1 MSGVGG
7 ILSALAGA
15 GQLFGGYGSVTIG
28 PVRLQGIEVPNSI
41 PVGGRQMMAVHKLP
55 GGQRVIDAMGR
66 DDADIVWSGILQGP
80 AAEQRMQLLDGLR
93 QSGQEITLTYGT
105 SVFTVVVAA
114 FAASYE
120 RLNWIPYKIACTVV
134 ADQAASFGILGP
146 STSDVVTGALG
157 GAAQALSQAAADVQT
172 VTNAVQ
178 SVAGPVIQTVGEFAP
193 IASVFGVD
201 LSAPLAT
208 AENYLGD
215 AQSVGLIAGDLTQAP
230 AALASMSTTLSSAA
244 TSIGSAF
251 GQAQAGM
258 AGIVNSAAALGGS
271 LVGSVND
278 FLDGVAAS
286 SVLANGAVAAAQVGV
301 AQKQMNDINP
311 QAAPTG
317 NGLFQG
323 MTG

>member
-1 MSGVGG
+1 
-7 ILSALAGA
+7 
-15 GQLFGGYGSVTIG
+15 
-28 PVRLQGIEVPNSI
+28 
-41 PVGGRQMMAVHKLP
+41 
-55 GGQRVIDAMGR
+55 
-66 DDADIVWSGILQGP
+66 
-80 AAEQRMQLLDGLR
+80 
-93 QSGQEITLTYGT
+93 
-105 SVFTVVVAA
+105 
-114 FAASYE
+114 
-120 RLNWIPYKIACTVV
+120 
-134 ADQAASFGILGP
+134 
-146 STSDVVTGALG
+146 
-157 GAAQALSQAAADVQT
+157 
-172 VTNAVQ
+172 
-178 SVAGPVIQTVGEFAP
+178 
-193 IASVFGVD
+193 
-201 LSAPLAT
+201 
-208 AENYLGD
+208 GD